1 MALHVGVPST
11 VTLTVRE
18 RLKKKNATAM
28 TTIRT
33 PNASA
38 TQGQRFD
45 GSPGS
50 TGSTTGGRTLILN
63 LLPRQIPGQPPCRPS
78 SATYPSGSTGGRS
91 PEPTLHP
98 SPRRPAPA
106 QTPG

>member
-33 PNASA
+33 PNARA

-50 TGSTTGGRTLILN
+50 TGSTTGGRTLLLN
-63 LLPRQIPGQPPCRPS
+63 LLPRQLPGQPPFRPS
-78 SATYPSGSTGGRS
+78 SPTHPSGSTGVR
-91 PEPTLHP
+91 PPHPPLPP
-98 SPRRPAPA
+98 SPPHSA
-106 QTPG
+106 

>member
-1 MALHVGVPST
+1 VVGVAAGGVAEGNAVAVGASVAEAGSVGGTSVGGTGDTTLAMALTVGVPST

-50 TGSTTGGRTLILN
+50 TGSTTGGRTLILK
-63 LLPRQIPGQPPCRPS
+63 LL
-78 SATYPSGSTGGRS
+78 
-91 PEPTLHP
+91 
-98 SPRRPAPA
+98 
-106 QTPG
+106 